1 MIDKQNY
8 LTYTDNT
15 SDNNDKTVENLL
27 IIDGVDVSGC
37 EYYFDEK
44 CRCMDASI
52 MQDFYSYPQC
62 NSNPNCYYKLYKR
75 KEQECESLRNLL
87 VEQNDVMRTNELM
100 MKEFGIEILRDI
112 TTGDITVRSIKLI
125 ELKQKCEELNKE
137 IHNLNSTINFI
148 KVTEHS
154 AINKYN
160 KLKQTLT
167 EIKEIAEFYANSTV
181 GDKQEDGT
189 FKVDLEQCTK
199 LGTVYYTYDP
209 RPANQILQ
217 KISEVINEKV

>member
-1 MIDKQNY
+1 MTEKQI
-8 LTYTDNT
+8 
-15 SDNNDKTVENLL
+15 

-62 NSNPNCYYKLYKR
+62 NNNPNCHYKNWKR
-75 KEQECESLRNLL
+75 KE
-87 VEQNDVMRTNELM
+87 
-100 MKEFGIEILRDI
+100 
-112 TTGDITVRSIKLI
+112 
-125 ELKQKCEELNKE
+125 QKCEELNKE

-167 EIKEIAEFYANSTV
+167 EIKEHFNE
-181 GDKQEDGT
+181 E
-189 FKVDLEQCTK
+189 CK
-199 LGTVYYTYDP
+199 LCKAYYVNITDEICEECKYKE
-209 RPANQILQ
+209 IIQ
-217 KISEVINEKV
+217 KCEVLDV